1 MIQSLYSH
9 SITAQKEYILT
20 NVFMP
25 AAPGGLMCSSITVL
39 LNVRAIRRNGVVV
52 LLLLGYLGVR
62 RPSRKLAAKSL
73 HLEMR
78 NKMKKKRTCF

>member
-20 NVFMP
+20 NVFVP
-25 AAPGGLMCSSITVL
+25 AAPGGLVYSCITVL

-62 RPSRKLAAKSL
+62 GPSRKLAAKSL

-78 NKMKKKRTCF
+78 NKMNKNRTCC

>member
-1 MIQSLYSH
+1 
-9 SITAQKEYILT
+9 
-20 NVFMP
+20 
-25 AAPGGLMCSSITVL
+25 MCSSITVL